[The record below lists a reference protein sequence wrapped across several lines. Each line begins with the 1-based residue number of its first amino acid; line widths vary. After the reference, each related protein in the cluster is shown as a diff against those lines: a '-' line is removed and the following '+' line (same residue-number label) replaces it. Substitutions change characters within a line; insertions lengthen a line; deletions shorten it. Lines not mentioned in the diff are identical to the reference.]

1 MDVKMKITEHMPRP
15 ATAIA
20 LLLIA
25 FCSVADVHAK
35 ADYHGIPLGAAAA
48 KQGSA
53 LIAVCAACHGITG
66 NSAAAE
72 YPNLAAQR
80 YNYLLKQLE
89 DFRDG
94 ARKSTI
100 MSGMAMTIPPSA
112 NNQNL
117 KEIAAYFSRQ
127 PLVPAEVA
135 AGSGVRAD
143 ATQLKEG
150 QKIYTQGLANDNIPA
165 CAACHGL
172 GADGNGP
179 MAIPALALQ
188 HQVYLLTQ
196 LDQFAS
202 GARRNSPG
210 QVMTSIARAMTK
222 PQMQA
227 VAAYLQQLNP
237 DSTLGI
243 GPKNYD
249 EYTRTVELHQQA
261 EKSALVAA
269 PHSVAKPQAE
279 TVQSKP
285 IR

>member
-1 MDVKMKITEHMPRP
+1 MKIFKHVPQP
-15 ATAIA
+15 AVVIA
-20 LLLIA
+20 MI
-25 FCSVADVHAK
+25 FIVACGVTNAHAK

-48 KQGSA
+48 KQGGA

-66 NSAAAE
+66 ISAATE

-100 MSGMAMTIPPSA
+100 MSGMAMTIPASA
-112 NNQNL
+112 DNQNL

-127 PLVPAEVA
+127 PLLTTGVA
-135 AGSGVRAD
+135 AVPGVRAN
-143 ATQLKEG
+143 AAQLKEG
-150 QKIYTQGLANDNIPA
+150 QKIYTQGLASDNIPA

-188 HQVYLLTQ
+188 HEVYLLTQ

-202 GARRNSPG
+202 GARSNSPG

-222 PQMQA
+222 QQMTA
-227 VAAYLQQLNP
+227 VAVYLQQLNP

-243 GPKNYD
+243 GPKNYH
-249 EYTRTVELHQQA
+249 EYVRAVDLHQQA
-261 EKSALVAA
+261 KKSSAVAV
-269 PHSVAKPQAE
+269 PQSVTQPKTETIKAKP
-279 TVQSKP
+279 K
-285 IR
+285 R

>member
-1 MDVKMKITEHMPRP
+1 MDVKMKIVQHRPKP

-20 LLLIA
+20 LFLFVL
-25 FCSVADVHAK
+25 CSVANVHAK

-48 KQGSA
+48 KQGGA
-53 LIAVCAACHGITG
+53 LITVCAACHGITG

-100 MSGMAMTIPPSA
+100 MSGMAMTIPPSTD
-112 NNQNL
+112 NQNL
-117 KEIAAYFSRQ
+117 KEIASYFSRQ
-127 PLVPAEVA
+127 PLLPAQEA
-135 AGSGVRAD
+135 AGPGVRTD
-143 ATQLKEG
+143 TTQLEEG
-150 QKIYTQGLANDNIPA
+150 QKIYTQGLVNDNIPA

-179 MAIPALALQ
+179 MAVPALALQ
-188 HQVYLLTQ
+188 HEVYVLTQ

-202 GARRNSPG
+202 GARSNSPG

-249 EYTRTVELHQQA
+249 EYVKAVELHQQA
-261 EKSALVAA
+261 EKSAGVAS
-269 PHSVAKPQAE
+269 PQSIAKSK
-279 TVQSKP
+279 TKSIQSKP
-285 IR
+285 IH